1 MSTRI
6 AALVGAT
13 GGAGTTRL
21 TVESAALLAA
31 TGRSVAVFDAAVQ
44 TQGLAAYTD
53 QRIDADL
60 TALLTGEA
68 DLEATLYEMD
78 LDLPGTVNLCPTW
91 APFERLSRAK
101 TAGAANRFEQQL
113 AAAAISHDA
122 VLIDTP
128 PIGGNQAI
136 AAVNAA
142 DWVGIVAPDSPRGR
156 DGVALTRERLADL
169 GIGSDAVVANR
180 STEQQIDA
188 DLRVPETEPTD
199 SVGVPSCVPADEQFT
214 PAVLAVSE
222 HLLGTELDID
232 VPDSGRFSGL
242 LQ

>member
-1 MSTRI
+1 
-6 AALVGAT
+6 
-13 GGAGTTRL
+13 
-21 TVESAALLAA
+21 LAA

-44 TQGLAAYTD
+44 TQGLATYTD

-68 DLEATLYEMD
+68 DLDTTLYEMD
-78 LDLPGTVNLCPTW
+78 LDLPGVVNLCPAW

-113 AAAAISHDA
+113 AAAALSHDA

-142 DWVGIVAPDSPRGR
+142 DWVSLVAPDSPRGR
-156 DGVALTRERLADL
+156 DGVALTRERLADI
-169 GIGSDAVVANR
+169 GSGSDAVIANR
-180 STEQQIDA
+180 STTQRIDA

-199 SVGVPSCVPADEQFT
+199 PARAPSCVPADEQFT
-214 PAVLAVSE
+214 PAILAVSE
-222 HLLGTELDID
+222 QLLGVEVDLD
-232 VPDSGRFSGL
+232 VPESGPLSGL